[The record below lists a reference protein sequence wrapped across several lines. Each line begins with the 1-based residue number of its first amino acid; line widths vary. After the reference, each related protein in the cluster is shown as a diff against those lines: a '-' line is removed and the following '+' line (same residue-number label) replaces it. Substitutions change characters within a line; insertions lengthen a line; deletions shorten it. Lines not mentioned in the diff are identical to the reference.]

1 MSLAEVVDDLLELED
16 LGRHV
21 NDRERHRLDAVRRH
35 LAKRERGAKVSEAA
49 LVLGISQPT
58 VRAWIDAGI
67 LPSIPKTKPVQVD
80 LLALADLK
88 RAVGLVRT
96 HLDDRQ
102 LLVHVMRVL
111 RDRAALEG
119 AAEGLEDY
127 RAGRTVPLGQ
137 DLETEISDLRK
148 KGARRR
154 STSR

>member
-80 LLALADLK
+80 LLALANLK